1 MATHCAGMY
10 AAVILHLI
18 IRALNCFSWWNFR
31 SADFRFV
38 MLAVPV
44 FEFVL
49 GWWMKLS
56 IRRSILER
64 GTKALL
70 QYLTDKIPA

>member
-10 AAVILHLI
+10 AAVTLHLI
-18 IRALNCFSWWNFR
+18 IRALNCLLGGTLEVQIFDLLCLRCLILNFYW
-31 SADFRFV
+31 
-38 MLAVPV
+38 
-44 FEFVL
+44 
-49 GWWMKLS
+49 GWWMNLS